1 MPYVRLRVL
10 SALALAISALT
21 AASDPLPEYAVKA
34 AFLYNFFKFVE
45 WPASNEGGTFEL
57 CLMGE
62 DPFGGALSSIEGK
75 QARQR
80 PLRINRIAGVGQA
93 RSCHMLF
100 ISEQAENRLGV
111 LLRQLEDAPILTVG
125 DAEGF
130 VAAGGMIGLVM
141 VDDRVQLE
149 INLRAVEKAGLK
161 ISSQLLKLA
170 HVK

>member
-1 MPYVRLRVL
+1 MPHARLRFL
-10 SALALAISALT
+10 PALALAFAALAT
-21 AASDPLPEYAVKA
+21 VAEPLPEYAVKA

-45 WPASNEGGTFEL
+45 WPAADERGVFEL

-62 DPFGGALSSIEGK
+62 DPFGDALSSLEGK
-75 QARQR
+75 QAQQR
-80 PLRINRIAGVGQA
+80 TVRITRNAATGQA
-93 RSCHMLF
+93 RSCHLLF
-100 ISEQAENRLGV
+100 IGEQAENRLASV
-111 LLRQLEDAPILTVG
+111 LRALENAPVLTVG
-125 DAEGF
+125 DTEGF

-141 VDDRVQLE
+141 ADNRVQVE